1 MPGVILMLR
10 KSLLI
15 NPKDNVRVLLEDA
28 FKGDEVETDAGTLTL
43 FEDVEFAHK
52 VLIRDLKAND
62 PVLKYGEE
70 IGRIV
75 ADTPKGAWVHNHN
88 MSCLRGTR

>member
-1 MPGVILMLR
+1 MLR

-28 FKGDEVETDAGTLTL
+28 FRGDEVETDAGMLTL
-43 FEDVEFAHK
+43 LEDVEFAHK

-70 IGRIV
+70 IGR
-75 ADTPKGAWVHNHN
+75 AMTDTPKGTWIHNHN

>member
-1 MPGVILMLR
+1 MLR

>member
-1 MPGVILMLR
+1 MLR

-15 NPKDNVRVLLEDA
+15 NPKDNVKVLLEDA

-43 FEDVEFAHK
+43 LEDVEFAHK

-75 ADTPKGAWVHNHN
+75 ADMPKGAWVHNHN

>member
-1 MPGVILMLR
+1 MLR

-15 NPKDNVRVLLEDA
+15 NPKDNVKVLLEDA

-43 FEDVEFAHK
+43 LEDVEFAHK
-52 VLIRDLKAND
+52 VPIRDLKAND

>member
-1 MPGVILMLR
+1 MLR

-43 FEDVEFAHK
+43 LEDVEFAHK
-52 VLIRDLKAND
+52 VE
-62 PVLKYGEE
+62 VE
-70 IGRIV
+70 IGR
-75 ADTPKGAWVHNHN
+75 A
-88 MSCLRGTR
+88 SCRERV